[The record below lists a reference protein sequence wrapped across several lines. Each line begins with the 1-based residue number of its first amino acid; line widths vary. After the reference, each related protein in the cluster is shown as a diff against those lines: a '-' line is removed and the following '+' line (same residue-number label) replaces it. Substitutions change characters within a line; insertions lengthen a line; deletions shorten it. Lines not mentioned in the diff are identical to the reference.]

1 MSRASRVR
9 AVTRAAA
16 YGGGGLVGVT
26 SAVFGLLV
34 GEAWVAR
41 RMIGPATTAPLD
53 ADGRYLPSGEWAA
66 DQPIRLAVLG
76 DSGAAGFGVA
86 DARHTTG
93 AFLASGLAQVLGR
106 PVLLRS
112 FAVVGAK
119 TSDVLGQVEQAQPW
133 HPHVAVVIVGANDV
147 THAVTPG
154 RSVAQL
160 GLVVR
165 RLKEL
170 PTEVVVGTCPDLG
183 TVRPI
188 PHPLRWVARRWS
200 RGLAAAQMLSVVENG
215 GTAVALA
222 DLLGE
227 EFDAHPDVFFGSDRF
242 HPSVTGYRALADV
255 MVPSLAA
262 VLDPEADEVPRHSA
276 AAGRL
281 GHEQLAVQAAEV
293 AGAEVSMNP
302 LRARLASW
310 RLRPR
315 SSTPLDPERDRSQSQ
330 A

>member
-16 YGGGGLVGVT
+16 YGGGGLVGLT

-34 GEAWVAR
+34 SEAWVAR
-41 RMIGPATTAPLD
+41 RMIGPATTDPLD
-53 ADGRYLPSGEWAA
+53 ADGRYLPSGEWSA
-66 DQPIRLAVLG
+66 DQSVRLAVLG
-76 DSGAAGFGVA
+76 DSGAAGFGVE

-93 AFLASGLAQVLGR
+93 AFLASGLAEALGR
-106 PVLLRS
+106 PVVLRS
-112 FAVVGAK
+112 FAVVGAR
-119 TSDVLGQVEQAQPW
+119 TSDVLTQIAQAEPW
-133 HPHVAVVIVGANDV
+133 HPDVTVVIVGANDV

-160 GLVVR
+160 GQVVQQ
-165 RLKEL
+165 LKEQGS
-170 PTEVVVGTCPDLG
+170 EVVVGTCPDLG

-200 RGLAAAQMLSVVENG
+200 RGLAAAQMLAVVENG

-227 EFDAHPDVFFGSDRF
+227 EFDAHPDIFFSSDRF
-242 HPSVTGYRALADV
+242 HPSVTGYRALAEV
-255 MVPSLAA
+255 MVPSIVA
-262 VLDPEADEVPRHSA
+262 VLEPSEDDVPRRSA

-281 GHEQLAVQAAEV
+281 GQEQMAVQAAEV
-293 AGAEVSMNP
+293 AGAEVTMNP

-315 SSTPLDPERDRSQSQ
+315 SSTPTDPQRDPSESE